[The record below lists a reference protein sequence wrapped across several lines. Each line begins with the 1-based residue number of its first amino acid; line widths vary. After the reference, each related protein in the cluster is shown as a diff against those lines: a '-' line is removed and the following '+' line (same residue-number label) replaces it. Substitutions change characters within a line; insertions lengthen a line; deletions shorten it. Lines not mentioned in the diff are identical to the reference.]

1 MDVHDQLFTSLNVG
15 SYSSVSVG
23 ISGSSGNRDSQNYGL
38 ELNST
43 HRGDRFTWQFSG
55 EINDTQTEGVKT
67 DEQEKAQVRAI
78 AHLTDKHGIEVF
90 TQYQRDVLE
99 GLSKHT
105 EGGIG
110 YRYESKAAPSEKLS
124 YALGV
129 GVVREQV
136 RFITSPT
143 EEQNSRANLYVA
155 LQTKLGERSTL
166 TFSAMATP
174 NVSQWSDW
182 RGESVLTLR
191 VPISEK
197 LSVSLQ
203 TLYDY
208 DAEPEVGIE
217 SYNLRYSTGIS
228 YSF

>member
-15 SYSSVSVG
+15 SYSSVSLE

-43 HRGDRFTWQFSG
+43 HRGDRFTWLFSG
-55 EINDTQTEGVKT
+55 EISDTQTEGVKT
-67 DEQEKAQVRAI
+67 DQQERAQLRAI
-78 AHLTDKHGIEVF
+78 VHLAEKHGIEVLA
-90 TQYQRDVLE
+90 QYQRDVLE
-99 GLSKHT
+99 GLSKHA

-110 YRYESKAAPSEKLS
+110 YRYESKATPSEKLS

-129 GVVREQV
+129 GVIREQV
-136 RFITSPT
+136 RYTTSPA
-143 EEQNSRANLYVA
+143 EEQNSRANLYAA

-174 NVSQWSDW
+174 AVSEWSDW
-182 RGESVLTLR
+182 RAESVLTLQ
-191 VPISEK
+191 VPITQK

-203 TLYDY
+203 AQYDY
-208 DAEPEVGIE
+208 DAEPEVNIE